1 MGVVVAEHLDR
12 SLRLLREA
20 TSANRQWDQNS
31 KRQEHHHRLLV
42 NGWTI
47 AEFIR
52 TVSRHCS
59 CKAMTTAADDLSN
72 HLHQELPLHPDLVVH
87 LPRHQGHHLSLVEH
101 SLQDLVAAA
110 VVVVVVT
117 GDEVTNDSP
126 ASTLCFNNRQALQI
140 AVDLV
145 HRSGAEART
154 APQLP

>member
-1 MGVVVAEHLDR
+1 MGVVVAEYLDR
-12 SLRLLREA
+12 NLRLRLLREA

-87 LPRHQGHHLSLVEH
+87 LPRHQGHHLCLVEH
-101 SLQDLVAAA
+101 SLQDLV

-117 GDEVTNDSP
+117 EDEETNDSP

-154 APQLP
+154 APPLP

>member
-1 MGVVVAEHLDR
+1 MGVVVAEYLDR
-12 SLRLLREA
+12 NLRLRLLREA
-20 TSANRQWDQNS
+20 TSANRQWDRNS
-31 KRQEHHHRLLV
+31 KRQAHHHHLPV

-59 CKAMTTAADDLSN
+59 CKAMSMAADDLSN
-72 HLHQELPLHPDLVVH
+72 HLHQGLPLHPGPVVH
-87 LPRHQGHHLSLVEH
+87 LPRHQGHHLCLVEH
-101 SLQDLVAAA
+101 SLQDLV

-117 GDEVTNDSP
+117 EDEETNDSP

-145 HRSGAEART
+145 HRSGAEVRT
-154 APQLP
+154 APPLP

>member
-12 SLRLLREA
+12 NLSLRLLREA
-20 TSANRQWDQNS
+20 TNANRQWDRNS
-31 KRQEHHHRLLV
+31 KQQAHHHRLPM

-59 CKAMTTAADDLSN
+59 CKAMIMAADELSN
-72 HLHQELPLHPDLVVH
+72 HLHQGLPLHPGPVVH
-87 LPRHQGHHLSLVEH
+87 LPRHRAHHLCLVEH
-101 SLQDLVAAA
+101 SLQDLV
-110 VVVVVVT
+110 VVVVVT
-117 GDEVTNDSP
+117 GDEETNDSP

-154 APQLP
+154 APPLP

>member
-1 MGVVVAEHLDR
+1 MGVVVAEYLDR
-12 SLRLLREA
+12 NLRLRLLREA
-20 TSANRQWDQNS
+20 TSANRQWDRNS
-31 KRQEHHHRLLV
+31 KRQAHHHHLPV

-59 CKAMTTAADDLSN
+59 CKAMSMAADDLSN
-72 HLHQELPLHPDLVVH
+72 HLHQGLPLHPGPVVH
-87 LPRHQGHHLSLVEH
+87 LPRHQVHHLCLVQH
-101 SLQDLVAAA
+101 SLQDLV

-117 GDEVTNDSP
+117 EDEETNDSP

-154 APQLP
+154 APPLP